1 MPKCPSANPLRPVMA
16 GPPVAEPSPNIR
28 CATRRSIPTWWPPRS
43 PRKGWWWLGPL
54 KGTQKNSCLWGENH
68 ATWGKNTKKTGKG
81 WEIPERAMEVL
92 ISFDG
97 NIIYKIR
104 EFSSLPCLM
113 KGITN
118 HQPGR
123 ILFRVFPWDWVSLG
137 ESLVDHFWNITWP
150 VRLWFRQSGHL
161 RNVPRSCFPH
171 TCDWSLPTTIGQ
183 SNMVCWCPS

>member
-1 MPKCPSANPLRPVMA
+1 MLPGEK
-16 GPPVAEPSPNIR
+16 
-28 CATRRSIPTWWPPRS
+28 
-43 PRKGWWWLGPL
+43 
-54 KGTQKNSCLWGENH
+54 TQ
-68 ATWGKNTKKTGKG
+68 KKTGKG

-97 NIIYKIR
+97 NIIYKIG

-161 RNVPRSCFPH
+161 RKRPTKLFSPYLWLKFAYYHRAIKHGLLVPQLVWWFSQLHPFTWGLPSGLPSSMVGHIYIYILSH
-171 TCDWSLPTTIGQ
+171 TIPYYPLYHPYYCSPYYPILSPII
-183 SNMVCWCPS
+183 SI